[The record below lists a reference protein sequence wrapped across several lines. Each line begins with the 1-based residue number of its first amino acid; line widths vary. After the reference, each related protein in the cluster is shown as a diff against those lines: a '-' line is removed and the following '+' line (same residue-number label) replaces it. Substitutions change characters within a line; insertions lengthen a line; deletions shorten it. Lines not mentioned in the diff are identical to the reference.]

1 MTGPSSYSIGGFQL
15 SGFDA
20 TAFCD
25 VNVDALAAFDLDPQ
39 GGLALQCGS
48 FSLVALTSSLPLSP
62 ASCQV
67 VTVGNSMDLLC
78 RQTRSLAPAGSAQ
91 HSGCPCFGQGRA
103 KLALFLLSWSLG

>member
-1 MTGPSSYSIGGFQL
+1 MGFQL

-25 VNVDALAAFDLDPQ
+25 ANVDALAASDLDPQ

-48 FSLVALTSSLPLSP
+48 LSSVALTNWSPSGTLPLSP

-67 VTVGNSMDLLC
+67 VTVGNSMDHVVRSGHWL
-78 RQTRSLAPAGSAQ
+78 SLAVLSAVDD
-91 HSGCPCFGQGRA
+91 A
-103 KLALFLLSWSLG
+103 LALDKEEQTWLYSS

>member
-1 MTGPSSYSIGGFQL
+1 MTCPSRYSLDGFQL

-20 TAFCD
+20 TAFCY

-48 FSLVALTSSLPLSP
+48 FSMVALTNWSPSGSLPLSP

-67 VTVGNSMDLLC
+67 VTVGNSLDLLC
-78 RQTRSLAPAGSAQ
+78 RQTRSLAPAGSSQ
-91 HSGCPCFGQGRA
+91 HSGCP
-103 KLALFLLSWSLG
+103 SLGKEEQNWLYSS